1 MRPCQAL
8 WEGQRPRGDH
18 SGACHAELGML
29 PEANDEQRNPGGS
42 LGTCHWLHVEGTDGV
57 SIVGEEGKWDWLQ
70 QWLDL

>member
-1 MRPCQAL
+1 
-8 WEGQRPRGDH
+8 
-18 SGACHAELGML
+18 ML
-29 PEANDEQRNPGGS
+29 PGANDEQRNPGGS